1 MKVFFVSGVDTDVGK
16 TFVTHHLV
24 EKLQSRSIKA
34 IAIKPIETGIAFNA
48 SDRLIHLK
56 SAQKILP
63 NLRLEDI
70 NLYSFEPPCAPY
82 VADLQGTICLDNLY
96 KQIESFRG
104 KVDVLI
110 IEGAGGLFVPIYKD
124 FFMVSLAM
132 ELQERFESMSLIVC
146 DDKLGM
152 INRFLS
158 AKFILD
164 SLKLRFIFFIN
175 IRDQQNFEKIN
186 LPFMRHFDFETQFDS
201 LIEKML

>member
-24 EKLQSRSIKA
+24 KKLQNQSIKA
-34 IAIKPIETGIAFNA
+34 IAIKPIETGIASNA

-56 SAQKILP
+56 NAQKIFP
-63 NLRLEDI
+63 NLTLEDI
-70 NLYSFEPPCAPY
+70 NLYSFELPCAPY
-82 VADLQGTICLDNLY
+82 IADQQGIICLDRLY
-96 KQIESFRG
+96 KHIESFRG
-104 KVDVLI
+104 KVDVLM

-132 ELQERFESMSLIVC
+132 ELQMRFGAISLIIC

-164 SLKLRFIFFIN
+164 SLKLRFMFFIN
-175 IRDQQNFEKIN
+175 IRDKQNFEKIN
-186 LPFMRHFDFETQFDS
+186 LPFMRHFEFETQFDS
-201 LIEKML
+201 LIKKML